1 MLYQDFICKIFAGIL
16 ITADIAVLPRVEGW
30 DCVPCITLVSPR
42 SAHDP
47 QGHTQHTERRR
58 GIKIFTARGA
68 CVRIPVADT
77 DSGLT
82 GAKYNT
88 QSL

>member
-1 MLYQDFICKIFAGIL
+1 MSAWTIL
-16 ITADIAVLPRVEGW
+16 VSHGAVLSREEGW